1 MINMINKNMQRHF
14 KAIIPKLT
22 VRPILQTVNY
32 NSETKLISVTDS
44 HRLLSIHDPNIEQ
57 SFNINL
63 DTMLL
68 DLTPYPDISRLY
80 PEINKP
86 VTIDTSIF
94 QKHHLPI
101 VKGLKDTILTI
112 VFSDDMKIFTDD
124 NINIITIPLKDGYYE
139 NATMHLNAKYLHDFL
154 HFIITTQ
161 PNCEINMQ
169 FTSPVRPLYFY
180 NEYFKYLIVPVRK
193 G

>member
-1 MINMINKNMQRHF
+1 MINKNMQRHF
-14 KAIIPKLT
+14 KAIIPKSA
-22 VRPILQTVNY
+22 VRPILQTVNF

-44 HRLLSIHDPNIEQ
+44 HRLLSIHDPNIDQ

-63 DTMLL
+63 DTLQLDPML
-68 DLTPYPDISRLY
+68 YPDITRLY

-94 QKHHLPI
+94 QKHHLPL
-101 VKGLKDTILTI
+101 VKALKDTILTI
-112 VFSDDMKIFTDD
+112 TFSEDMKIFTED
-124 NINIITIPLKDGYYE
+124 NINIITIPLKDGYYVDT
-139 NATMHLNAKYLHDFL
+139 TMYLNAKYLYDFL

-161 PNCEINMQ
+161 PNYEINMQ

-180 NEYFKYLIVPVRK
+180 NTYFKYLITPVRK